1 MHLLGDAL
9 QLLAAALAHGRAAAL
24 AHALG
29 DAFELLAT
37 ALAHAPARSLP
48 AALDDAFAAS
58 IPHAHTHAV
67 RRLRALAL
75 PYAFSDSQ
83 AFIVDH
89 THHSSDPA
97 VADLRGGFTSTRFVL
112 VEPSHPG
119 NVGAAARALKT
130 MGFSRLVLVSPRVPH
145 VQSDPEAIAMA
156 SGADDVL
163 ASAHVVPTLADALSG
178 VHWSIALT
186 ARQREYGPPQWTPR
200 AAASLARDE
209 ALHGEIALVFGNERT
224 GLSNEDVERCS
235 ALAHIPANPA
245 YSSLNLAQ
253 AVQVLA
259 YELRMIYL
267 TSGAEVNASASRAP
281 QASTGSAASAPST
294 GAAASA
300 EPAGPRAASDEI
312 ESMFAHLE
320 SALVALEFLDPA
332 NPKKLMSR
340 LRRLF
345 ARSGLEREEVN
356 IVRGIAK
363 HILLKTGR
371 KDDSAR

>member
-1 MHLLGDAL
+1 M
-9 QLLAAALAHGRAAAL
+9 
-24 AHALG
+24 
-29 DAFELLAT
+29 E
-37 ALAHAPARSLP
+37 
-48 AALDDAFAAS
+48 
-58 IPHAHTHAV
+58 
-67 RRLRALAL
+67 
-75 PYAFSDSQ
+75 
-83 AFIVDH
+83 H

-130 MGFSRLVLVSPRVPH
+130 MGFSRLVLVAPRVPH

-163 ASAHVVPTLADALSG
+163 ASAHIVPTLADALAG

-200 AAASLARDE
+200 AAANLARDE

-267 TSGAEVNASASRAP
+267 TSDAETAD
-281 QASTGSAASAPST
+281 SAP
-294 GAAASA
+294 GAPHAGAVHVEAAGA
-300 EPAGPRAASDEI
+300 RAASDEI
-312 ESMFAHLE
+312 ESMFTHLE
-320 SALVALEFLDPA
+320 TALVALEFLDPA

-363 HILLKTGR
+363 HILLKTAR
-371 KDDSAR
+371 KDDGAQ

>member
-1 MHLLGDAL
+1 M
-9 QLLAAALAHGRAAAL
+9 
-24 AHALG
+24 
-29 DAFELLAT
+29 
-37 ALAHAPARSLP
+37 
-48 AALDDAFAAS
+48 
-58 IPHAHTHAV
+58 
-67 RRLRALAL
+67 
-75 PYAFSDSQ
+75 
-83 AFIVDH
+83 DH
-89 THHSSDPA
+89 PHHSSDPT

-163 ASAHVVPTLADALSG
+163 ASAHVVPTLADALKG
-178 VHWSIALT
+178 AHWSIALT
-186 ARQREYGPPQWTPR
+186 ARLREYGPPQWTPR
-200 AAASLARDE
+200 AAAAVAHE
-209 ALHGEIALVFGNERT
+209 QAVHGEIALVFGNERT

-259 YELRMIYL
+259 YELRTMYL
-267 TSGAEVNASASRAP
+267 SADDGSVASALSA
-281 QASTGSAASAPST
+281 SAAPRPNAAQNEPF
-294 GAAASA
+294 GA
-300 EPAGPRAASDEI
+300 RAASDEI
-312 ESMFAHLE
+312 ESMFTHLE
-320 SALVALEFLDPA
+320 RALVAIDFLDPA

-363 HILLKTGR
+363 HILLKVKRTG
-371 KDDSAR
+371 DDAS

>member
-1 MHLLGDAL
+1 L
-9 QLLAAALAHGRAAAL
+9 QSA
-24 AHALG
+24 
-29 DAFELLAT
+29 
-37 ALAHAPARSLP
+37 
-48 AALDDAFAAS
+48 
-58 IPHAHTHAV
+58 
-67 RRLRALAL
+67 
-75 PYAFSDSQ
+75 
-83 AFIVDH
+83 IVDH

-97 VADLRGGFTSTRFVL
+97 VAELRGGFTSTRFVL

-163 ASAHVVPTLADALSG
+163 ASAHVVPTLADALVG

-186 ARQREYGPPQWTPR
+186 ARLREYGPPQWTPR
-200 AAASLARDE
+200 AAAAVAHE
-209 ALHGEIALVFGNERT
+209 QAVHGEIALVFGNERT

-259 YELRMIYL
+259 YELRTVYL
-267 TSGAEVNASASRAP
+267 SEDDATARALVTAQASAT
-281 QASTGSAASAPST
+281 QV
-294 GAAASA
+294 

-312 ESMFAHLE
+312 ESMFTHLE
-320 SALVALEFLDPA
+320 SALVALDFLDPA

-363 HILLKTGR
+363 HILLKAKRTDG
-371 KDDSAR
+371 DAP

>member
-1 MHLLGDAL
+1 
-9 QLLAAALAHGRAAAL
+9 
-24 AHALG
+24 
-29 DAFELLAT
+29 
-37 ALAHAPARSLP
+37 
-48 AALDDAFAAS
+48 
-58 IPHAHTHAV
+58 
-67 RRLRALAL
+67 LAL
-75 PYAFSDSQ
+75 PYAFFSLQNS
-83 AFIVDH
+83 IVDH

-186 ARQREYGPPQWTPR
+186 ARLREYGPPQWTPR
-200 AAASLARDE
+200 AAAGAARE
-209 ALHGEIALVFGNERT
+209 QAVRGEIALVFGNERT

-259 YELRMIYL
+259 YELRTAYL
-267 TSGAEVNASASRAP
+267 SDGEATPATPAAA
-281 QASTGSAASAPST
+281 QGSA
-294 GAAASA
+294 GQ
-300 EPAGPRAASDEI
+300 G
-312 ESMFAHLE
+312 MYAHLE

-363 HILLKTGR
+363 HILLKTKAPG
-371 KDDSAR
+371 DDAS

>member
-1 MHLLGDAL
+1 MRIRPAFTRNPQRRPQAIRTRREVGATIRVFSL
-9 QLLAAALAHGRAAAL
+9 QN
-24 AHALG
+24 
-29 DAFELLAT
+29 
-37 ALAHAPARSLP
+37 S
-48 AALDDAFAAS
+48 
-58 IPHAHTHAV
+58 
-67 RRLRALAL
+67 
-75 PYAFSDSQ
+75 
-83 AFIVDH
+83 IVDH

-163 ASAHVVPTLADALSG
+163 ASAHVVPTLADALTG

-186 ARQREYGPPQWTPR
+186 ARLREYGPPQWTPR
-200 AAASLARDE
+200 AAAAVAHE
-209 ALHGEIALVFGNERT
+209 QAVHGEIALVFGNERT

-259 YELRMIYL
+259 YELRTEYL
-267 TSGAEVNASASRAP
+267 SADDGATRALVAA
-281 QASTGSAASAPST
+281 QANPGQGHS
-294 GAAASA
+294 
-300 EPAGPRAASDEI
+300 EPAGARAASDEI

-320 SALVALEFLDPA
+320 SALVAIEFLDPA

-363 HILLKTGR
+363 HILLKTKRPGG
-371 KDDSAR
+371 DAS

>member
-1 MHLLGDAL
+1 LHK
-9 QLLAAALAHGRAAAL
+9 
-24 AHALG
+24 
-29 DAFELLAT
+29 
-37 ALAHAPARSLP
+37 S
-48 AALDDAFAAS
+48 
-58 IPHAHTHAV
+58 
-67 RRLRALAL
+67 
-75 PYAFSDSQ
+75 
-83 AFIVDH
+83 IVDH
-89 THHSSDPA
+89 PHHSSDPA
-97 VADLRGGFTSTRFVL
+97 VAELRAGFTSTRFVL

-130 MGFSRLVLVSPRVPH
+130 MGFSRLVLVSPRVPN

-163 ASAHVVPTLADALSG
+163 ASAHVVPTLADALTG

-186 ARQREYGPPQWTPR
+186 ARLREYGPPQSTPR
-200 AAASLARDE
+200 AAAAVAQE
-209 ALHGEIALVFGNERT
+209 QALHGEIALVFGNERT

-259 YELRMIYL
+259 YELRTTYL
-267 TSGAEVNASASRAP
+267 CAHQPVAAAPSAADTPRLNAAEGELPGARAP
-281 QASTGSAASAPST
+281 
-294 GAAASA
+294 
-300 EPAGPRAASDEI
+300 SDEI

-320 SALVALEFLDPA
+320 SALIAIDFLDPA

-363 HILLKTGR
+363 HILLKARRSG
-371 KDDSAR
+371 DDAS